1 MLKVRHIID
10 AAESAGE
17 QETVLQLGQRMKP
30 KLIRAKNVE
39 EAKPRRVGTRIAA
52 LKLTSHR
59 IETL

>member
-1 MLKVRHIID
+1 VLKVRHIID

-30 KLIRAKNVE
+30 KLIRAQKRGGG
-39 EAKPRRVGTRIAA
+39 EAARVGTRIAA

>member
-39 EAKPRRVGTRIAA
+39 EAKPRESAP
-52 LKLTSHR
+52 
-59 IETL
+59 E